1 MTDTLDGFDLMRQ
14 FLPASQ
20 YVRHL
25 GIAGEGLEPDHA
37 TLRLPFADHVIT
49 IGETVHGGA
58 IASLIDTAAMAASWA
73 TPEAPASMRG
83 TTVGLAVNFLRAANK
98 TDVVARAR
106 VARRGK
112 SLCFV
117 EVDAVD
123 GSDERVA
130 QALVTYKLG

>member
-1 MTDTLDGFDLMRQ
+1 MSDTVDGFEIMRG
-14 FLPASQ
+14 FLPASPF
-20 YVRHL
+20 VTHL
-25 GIAGEGLEPDHA
+25 GIREEGLESNAA
-37 TLRLPFADHVIT
+37 TLRLPYAKHVIT

-58 IASLIDTAAMAASWA
+58 IASLVDTAAMAASWA

-83 TTVGLAVNFLRAANK
+83 TTVGLSLNFLRAANA

-106 VARRGK
+106 VARRGT

-117 EVDAVD
+117 EVDALD
-123 GSDERVA
+123 AAEQRIA